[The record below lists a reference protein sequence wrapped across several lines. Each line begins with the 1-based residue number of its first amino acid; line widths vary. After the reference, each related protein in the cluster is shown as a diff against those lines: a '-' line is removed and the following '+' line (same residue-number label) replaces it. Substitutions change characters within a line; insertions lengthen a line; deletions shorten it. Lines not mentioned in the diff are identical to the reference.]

1 MPTTFSIV
9 PAGMRPIW
17 LLLPFVVLLVLG
29 GLVLLGAWSGSQRAR
44 FEISSEGLR
53 LRGDIYGRL
62 IPLADIRG
70 GAARV
75 LDIAAAPEYRPRS
88 RSVGTALPGY
98 QGGWFWL
105 RNGEKALLFVTDWS
119 HVVYVPTR
127 NGYAVLLSPTRPQA
141 LVDAIRTLAPGS

>member
-1 MPTTFSIV
+1 MTTTFSIV

-17 LLLPFVVLLVLG
+17 LLLPIVVVLVLG
-29 GLVLLGAWSGSQRAR
+29 ALVLLGAWSGSQRAR

-62 IPLADIRG
+62 IPIADIRG

-75 LDIAAAPEYRPRS
+75 LDIEAAPEYRPRS
-88 RSVGTALPGY
+88 RSLGTALPGY
-98 QGGWFWL
+98 QAGWFRL

-119 HVVYVPTR
+119 SVVYVPTR
-127 NGYAVLLSPTRPQA
+127 NGYSVLLSPTRPQE
-141 LVDAIRTLAPGS
+141 LVDAIRALAPGS